1 MKLPPEPDARRRRR
15 LYAIAGGLVGASLI
29 VTIAGVLLSR

>member
-15 LYAIAGGLVGASLI
+15 RYAIAGGLVGALLI
-29 VTIAGVLLSR
+29 AMIAGLLLSR